1 MPRKKKPKP
10 ETEIRL
16 GKLQE
21 SFLEDPTDRETFN
34 AFFLLLKDYA
44 RSLTLKE
51 IKSKVY
57 LEPDRVEE
65 IAVEAVLK
73 LLDQYRRGKET
84 GWMVWGSFAGALRWK
99 VIEAL
104 YQDSDEE
111 SAQSLNILIGDSST
125 QELGDLIEK
134 FGVTPLLSTQPQN
147 PEEQLISIEDIAHS
161 EIQGVI
167 QESSEILSENLQI
180 LFLAYLLLLLRK
192 PKARLKVAS
201 FKTIFLN
208 SKSEEVFDLLMLEIR
223 NRLQR

>member
-16 GKLQE
+16 GKLQD
-21 SFLEDPTDRETFN
+21 SFLVDSTNKETFN

-51 IKSKVY
+51 IKNKVY
-57 LEPDRVEE
+57 LEPDLVEG

-73 LLDQYRRGKET
+73 LLDQYRRGKKT
-84 GWMVWGSFAGALRWK
+84 GWKVWGSFAGALRWK

-104 YQDSDEE
+104 YQDSEEE
-111 SAQSLNILIGDSST
+111 STQSLNILIGDSST

-134 FGVTPLLSTQPQN
+134 FGVTPLLSVQPQN
-147 PEEQLISIEDIAHS
+147 PEEQLISVEDIAHS
-161 EIQGVI
+161 EIEGVI

-180 LFLAYLLLLLRK
+180 LFLSYLLLLLRK